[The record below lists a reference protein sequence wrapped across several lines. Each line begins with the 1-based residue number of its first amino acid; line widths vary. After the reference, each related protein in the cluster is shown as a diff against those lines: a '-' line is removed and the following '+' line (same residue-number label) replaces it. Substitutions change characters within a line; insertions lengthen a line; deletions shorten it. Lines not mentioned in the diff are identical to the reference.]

1 MIFCA
6 SPGGIGKGYLLAYN
20 PNLELF
26 QLKKT
31 VNTMCGANGIGK
43 KKEKDRKTPIGHY
56 KVEEIRKKEESD
68 LSFGGYFIL
77 IDYPNKYDRKA
88 GNTGGAIGL
97 HGGRDEETYGC
108 IRILDQG
115 MPDNNTE
122 NIRYLAESCRAGDEV
137 IITNVLPRH
146 LVATHTVDKHK
157 YLSKTASDFWK
168 DFIRVRHSKSELLTA
183 LGGKEEEAEEELQI
197 GFVKEGTEEVPIRA
211 DKDLQGEIVST
222 MNPKEIVLYLKLED
236 TNWYYVSTRNGT
248 EGYVHSKY
256 IQCIEPNPSGI
267 GISNDENPPTN
278 VRSAPQMN
286 SKVVATI
293 GAKQRFWY
301 KEAAG
306 DWWKVV
312 LFNGQVGYVAK
323 RLIKPVTVY

>member
-1 MIFCA
+1 MIFC
-6 SPGGIGKGYLLAYN
+6 SSSEGLGKGYLLAYN
-20 PNLELF
+20 PHLGLF

-56 KVEEIRKKEESD
+56 KVEEIRKKDESD

-77 IDYPNKYDRKA
+77 IDYPNKHDKKA

-97 HGGRDEETYGC
+97 HGGRDDETYGC

-115 MPDNNTE
+115 VPDNNTE
-122 NIRYLAESCRAGDEV
+122 NIKYLAEFCKAGDEV
-137 IITNVLPRH
+137 IITNVLPRN

-168 DFIRVRHSKSELLTA
+168 DLIRQRQSKSELLAA
-183 LGGKEEEAEEELQI
+183 LGGKDESSEEELQI
-197 GFVKEGTEEVPIRA
+197 GYVKETAEDVPIRA
-211 DKDLQGEIVST
+211 EKNAEGEVVST
-222 MNPKEIVLYLKLED
+222 IQAKEIVLYLKSPGSE
-236 TNWYYVSTRNGT
+236 WYYVSTRNGT
-248 EGYVHSKY
+248 EGYVHSKH

-267 GISNDENPPTN
+267 GVSSDENPPTN

-286 SKVVATI
+286 SKVVATV

-312 LFNGQVGYVAK
+312 LFNGQEGYIAK
-323 RLIKPVTVY
+323 RLIRPLTEY